1 MKLSNDELY
10 SVSGG
15 GIGWGIAGL
24 IAGIIT
30 FVVGVIDGYM
40 RPLKC
45 NQKGGIL
52 LNDAELTNVV
62 GGAISATLFNAL
74 VRGFTAI
81 FEFGKAVGTAIRR
94 AKTGTIC
101 SI

>member
-1 MKLSNDELY
+1 
-10 SVSGG
+10 
-15 GIGWGIAGL
+15 
-24 IAGIIT
+24 
-30 FVVGVIDGYM
+30 
-40 RPLKC
+40 
-45 NQKGGIL
+45 L
-52 LNDAELTNVV
+52 LNDVELTNVV
-62 GGAISATLFNAL
+62 GGAISATLVNAL